1 MKKTVSIL
9 LMVVIMASCICVN
22 AHSDVKVTL
31 DGNEIY
37 FPDAKPFIDERNRVL
52 VPIRFVSEAP
62 GALVDWENETK
73 TVVIK
78 QGNDEIRYTV
88 YQPMAYLN
96 GEMMVMDTYGILKDC
111 RTLVPIIFISEL
123 LGCTVVWDE
132 KTSTVV
138 ITSPKDVVDFPA
150 PEISVNYPKSISDKR
165 LLWIDILNFRD
176 FERSGDY
183 EFKIEF
189 LNPMQFNTYEQD
201 EGAINGWQKYSRCNF
216 ESASNSYKT
225 IYSINRAF
233 YTIREDM
240 KTYKP
245 NEGDEITFILTVR
258 NKTTKEIKEYIF
270 AETLKFP
277 FDIEKYSELMEELNM
292 TYNTINTNNLQ
303 PEMDFEEIQKDLAK
317 FKNHAPKREVDAAKL
332 LRYMDKLERLIT
344 DENYP
349 ELEYIAE
356 CFMCA
361 IRDIMA
367 NVKQESKKKILIKC
381 ADSMG
386 IMVQKTNDV
395 LEVTLPMILPTKAKA
410 KAEYLFEPLFFEME
424 NFAKSEEVFIN
435 EKAMMC
441 IEFVYD
447 KNNKN
452 IRRGDHDNKE
462 VKQVIDAISSFVV
475 PDDSDNYLSLCQI
488 SSEGENNHTKVYVM
502 PERCFGTFFSDHNK
516 NA

>member
-1 MKKTVSIL
+1 
-9 LMVVIMASCICVN
+9 
-22 AHSDVKVTL
+22 
-31 DGNEIY
+31 
-37 FPDAKPFIDERNRVL
+37 
-52 VPIRFVSEAP
+52 
-62 GALVDWENETK
+62 
-73 TVVIK
+73 
-78 QGNDEIRYTV
+78 
-88 YQPMAYLN
+88 
-96 GEMMVMDTYGILKDC
+96 
-111 RTLVPIIFISEL
+111 
-123 LGCTVVWDE
+123 
-132 KTSTVV
+132 
-138 ITSPKDVVDFPA
+138 
-150 PEISVNYPKSISDKR
+150 
-165 LLWIDILNFRD
+165 
-176 FERSGDY
+176 
-183 EFKIEF
+183 
-189 LNPMQFNTYEQD
+189 
-201 EGAINGWQKYSRCNF
+201 
-216 ESASNSYKT
+216 
-225 IYSINRAF
+225 
-233 YTIREDM
+233 
-240 KTYKP
+240 
-245 NEGDEITFILTVR
+245 
-258 NKTTKEIKEYIF
+258 
-270 AETLKFP
+270 
-277 FDIEKYSELMEELNM
+277 M

-367 NVKQESKKKILIKC
+367 NVKQESKKEILIKC

-386 IMVQKTNDV
+386 ITIQKKDDI
-395 LEVTLPMILPTKAKA
+395 LEVTLPIILPTKAKA
-410 KAEYLFEPLFFEME
+410 KAEYLFEPLFFAME

-488 SSEGENNHTKVYVM
+488 SSEGEYNHTKVYVM
-502 PERCFGTFFSDHNK
+502 PERCFGTFFSDLCK